1 MTPRP
6 LGGDVRG
13 EVRGDL
19 EGRPTAAPAQVPR
32 DATWF
37 DAFFARHATAV
48 HRYLVRRAERSDVD
62 DLAAEVFATAW
73 RRRDRVPADF
83 ELPWLYRT
91 AAYVLA
97 NHRRKPTLTLLA
109 DYGKQERNDP
119 HMRSVDPAELVVG
132 DDQVRRALARL
143 SVRDRSVLMLHAW
156 EGLDG
161 EGMARALGLTR
172 GGAAAALSRARARLR
187 EAWEQDP

>member
-1 MTPRP
+1 MALRLAGEGP
-6 LGGDVRG
+6 DVG
-13 EVRGDL
+13 SIE
-19 EGRPTAAPAQVPR
+19 AR

-37 DAFFARHATAV
+37 DGFFAQHATSV
-48 HRYLVRRAERSDVD
+48 HRYFVRRAAHVDVE

-73 RRRDRVPADF
+73 RRREKIPHGF

-91 AAYVLA
+91 ASYVLA
-97 NHRRKPTLTLLA
+97 NHRRKPTLTLLSDYA
-109 DYGKQERNDP
+109 DGEGE
-119 HMRSVDPAELVVG
+119 HASRSVDPADLVMV
-132 DDQVRRALARL
+132 DDEVRRALSRL

-161 EGMARALGLTR
+161 EGLAAALGLTR

-187 EAWEQDP
+187 EAWDEEH